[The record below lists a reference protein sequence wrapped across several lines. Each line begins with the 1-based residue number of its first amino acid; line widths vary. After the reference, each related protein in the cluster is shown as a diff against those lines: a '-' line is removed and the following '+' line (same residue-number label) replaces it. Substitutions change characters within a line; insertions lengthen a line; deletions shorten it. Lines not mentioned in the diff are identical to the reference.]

1 MNAARKTHHAALLKA
16 TGFEDSPALTLAST
30 DGEMPQG
37 REISLAWLT
46 GAILTG
52 LTSVLLMGAALY
64 VSFQGQDTFSTPYEA
79 LQLEHAETALAVP
92 ISPSTKAGRARPIAL
107 TRSELEIVEASI
119 REDDGGAND
128 GGLARIRRQ
137 PFIRIKA
144 TLATSATKMSDD
156 IPDYDPIALLRRNQ
170 PIELAEDAETV
181 STDIYGAEVEGEVAV
196 RLASLPLATPPAPVI
211 SDSAATEYVHLT
223 IAGAYTDYDVTAL
236 GYAPEGDGSRDFGA
250 AIGAGIDGIAE
261 NVTIVPM
268 THTPGEGGAGRT
280 ERVLAIREPT
290 MIGEALTK
298 NGFTDEMVLA
308 VSRVLESVSPSPELE
323 PGAHLRILL
332 GPSRTADTQI
342 PYRISVYSP
351 QDEHAATVALTDTGR
366 YVLGLAP
373 PPIAFSD
380 EDTEEISVDNLPT
393 LYRSIYET
401 GRKHDLEDATIER
414 IISMFAYDLDLTRRV
429 TPGESIEIL
438 QSEPDAE
445 GKKELLYVALTV
457 GNVKREMFRFRTDDG
472 VIDFYDPEGQTGKKF
487 LMRRPLDGGGNL
499 RSRFGMRLHPI
510 FKTYKMHT
518 GIDLAAPTGT
528 EIFASGDGEIER
540 AQWFSGYG
548 RAVEI
553 KHANGYSTMY
563 GHMTRIADGITPGTR
578 VRQGQLIGYVG
589 STGYATG
596 PHLHYE
602 IRINGRA
609 VDPLSV
615 RLPRDKTLP
624 NQYAYAFEQNVTQIR
639 DLMERDASP
648 VQVASANQ
656 AP

>member
-16 TGFEDSPALTLAST
+16 TGFEDSAALTLAST
-30 DGEMPQG
+30 DGDMPQG

-79 LQLEHAETALAVP
+79 LQLDRAETALEIAT
-92 ISPSTKAGRARPIAL
+92 SPSSKTGRARPIAL

-119 REDDGGAND
+119 REDAGDLD
-128 GGLARIRRQ
+128 RIRRQ

-144 TLATSATKMSDD
+144 TLATSATSISDD
-156 IPDYDPIALLRRNQ
+156 IPDFDPIALLRRNQ

-196 RLASLPLATPPAPVI
+196 RLAALPLTTPPETVI
-211 SDSAATEYVHLT
+211 TDSSATEYVHLT
-223 IAGAYTDYDVTAL
+223 IAGAYTDFDVTAL
-236 GYAPEGDGSRDFGA
+236 GYAPEGGASRDFGA
-250 AIGAGIDGIAE
+250 ASGAGIDGIAE

-268 THTPGEGGAGRT
+268 THTPGQGGAGRT
-280 ERVLAIREPT
+280 ERVLAIHEPT
-290 MIGEALTK
+290 PLGDALTR
-298 NGFTDEMVLA
+298 NGFTDNMMLA
-308 VSRVLESVSPSPELE
+308 VSRVLEGVYPSHELE
-323 PGAHLRILL
+323 PGAHLRILF

-342 PYRISVYSP
+342 PYRMSLYSAE
-351 QDEHAATVALTDTGR
+351 DEHAATVALTDSGR

-373 PPIAFSD
+373 PSIEFSD

-401 GRKHDLEDATIER
+401 GRKHDLDDTIIER

-438 QSEPDAE
+438 QTEPDAE
-445 GKKELLYVALTV
+445 GDKELLYVALIV

-472 VIDFYDPEGQTGKKF
+472 VVDFYDPEGQTGKKF
-487 LMRRPLDGGGNL
+487 LMRRPLDGGGTL

-510 FKTYKMHT
+510 FKTYKMHS
-518 GIDLAAPTGT
+518 GVDLAAHTGT
-528 EIFASGDGEIER
+528 EIYASGDGIVER
-540 AQWFSGYG
+540 AQWISGYG
-548 RAVEI
+548 RAVELR
-553 KHANGYSTMY
+553 HANGYATMY
-563 GHMTRIADGITPGTR
+563 GHMTRIAADITPGTR

-589 STGYATG
+589 STGYSTG
-596 PHLHYE
+596 PHLHFE
-602 IRINGRA
+602 IRINGRP

-615 RLPRDKTLP
+615 RLPRDQTLP
-624 NQYAYAFEQNVTQIR
+624 NRYAYAFEQSVTQIR
-639 DLMERDASP
+639 ELMQRDAAP
-648 VQVASANQ
+648 VQIASR
-656 AP
+656 